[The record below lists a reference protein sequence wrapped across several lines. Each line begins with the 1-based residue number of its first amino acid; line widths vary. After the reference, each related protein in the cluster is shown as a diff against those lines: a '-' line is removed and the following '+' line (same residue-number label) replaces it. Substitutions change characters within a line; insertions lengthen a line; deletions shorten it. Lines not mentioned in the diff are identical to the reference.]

1 MKKFNF
7 RKTFTVF
14 ALTLTLIFAAFL
26 TGCGN
31 GSGATSAGET
41 DKHALAEAVAEFTS
55 RSEIYAGGTLG
66 MSNVRTDTYD
76 SAKQTKKSAMTVNF
90 SGGISYDDTTG
101 EFGAF
106 DADIFAF
113 KTQPEEAGATSG
125 IPASSLFI
133 RDGLSYT
140 YDLVDYKGNADGVKA
155 AVKEKLDAGGKL
167 SIFKE
172 ANLKETII
180 LKLGLKDMPTAQIK
194 EIEATVESFYSGL
207 IKGASELAVITKNG
221 SDYTLDITA
230 TLCEM
235 IDKIAAAADA
245 AYKNPDATVGE
256 FYNMPAVKTI
266 LSPVLKNIKA
276 QDALEILKMA
286 IGEEYF
292 RETAEGKLEAVISGV
307 GTVVLDKPG
316 AAVSLEDYLVKTV
329 FEAGLDAGAAV
340 IKIKDFKIG
349 AIFGFGQDDGSDDGS
364 GQSEEMVETAAPAGD
379 DIDDIR
385 KAKDDVLEVLPSAK
399 ITFTVESGKIT
410 RIKAKITTVSGG
422 GIGSP
427 DGIISSYRNE
437 ITITA
442 EFDVFDKMPSLL
454 DISKVEKEK
463 PTSDSLT

>member
-66 MSNVRTDTYD
+66 ISNVSTTDTYD
-76 SAKQTKKSAMTVNF
+76 SAKQTKKSAVTVNF

-106 DADIFAF
+106 DADIFGF
-113 KTQPEEAGATSG
+113 KTQPEEAGATSE
-125 IPASSLFI
+125 ILASSLFI

-172 ANLKETII
+172 ANLKEIII

-194 EIEATVESFYSGL
+194 EIVATVTSFYSGL
-207 IKGASELAVITKNG
+207 IKGASELAVITENG

-276 QDALEILKMA
+276 QDAVEILKMA

-292 RETAEGKLEAVISGV
+292 HETAEGKLEAVISGV

-349 AIFGFGQDDGSDDGS
+349 AIFGFGGGSENDSQSSAMTDD
-364 GQSEEMVETAAPAGD
+364 EIAATVA
-379 DIDDIR
+379 DI
-385 KAKDDVLEVLPSAK
+385 KKSKDEILEVLPTAK
-399 ITFTVESGKIT
+399 ITLTIKSGKITHIKAEIKTVESGMI
-410 RIKAKITTVSGG
+410 GN
-422 GIGSP
+422 GIP
-427 DGIISSYRNE
+427 EDMTSYSYTNE
-437 ITITA
+437 KTITV
-442 EFDVFDKMPSLL
+442 EFDVLDKMPSLL
-454 DISKVEKEK
+454 DISKAEKEK
-463 PTSDSLT
+463 PTSDAMI